1 MEKSSFRFYAIL
13 CVIIFIAAILYESVN
28 QTGLQE
34 REFHFLSDSAND
46 QQANETN
53 LRQSEFFKGLPV
65 KIAKTAGS
73 SV

>member
-46 QQANETN
+46 
-53 LRQSEFFKGLPV
+53 
-65 KIAKTAGS
+65 
-73 SV
+73 